1 MAAPPAAGAVQAA
14 PLAPTAPPALRVAA
28 PPAPLTT
35 AQACALARAHA
46 PYVQMG
52 SITASAG
59 AAAGVFERESVLLS
73 EKRSPYSTQASPCVP
88 SMPSSSAP
96 VCVLRAAIMHTS
108 YVWPSGRHCHFAA
121 YCPRLM
127 WQVPALSLLVYVPHA
142 CLAEVL
148 RHQAATRTC
157 AISELQR
164 ANACK

>member
-1 MAAPPAAGAVQAA
+1 MQAK
-14 PLAPTAPPALRVAA
+14 V
-28 PPAPLTT
+28 
-35 AQACALARAHA
+35 
-46 PYVQMG
+46 
-52 SITASAG
+52 
-59 AAAGVFERESVLLS
+59 GVFGRGMASVKIQYFVEGQL
-73 EKRSPYSTQASPCVP
+73 YSHFKGEHS
-88 SMPSSSAP
+88 
-96 VCVLRAAIMHTS
+96 
-108 YVWPSGRHCHFAA
+108 RHCHFAA